1 MVWDVEGF
9 LASMDKSGTSFLQED
24 GRSPCMVRDH
34 SRGAYMEAIELRI
47 K

>member
-1 MVWDVEGF
+1 MWDVEGF
-9 LASMDKSGTSFLQED
+9 LVSMDKSGASFLQED

-34 SRGAYMEAIELRI
+34 SRRAYMEAIELRL